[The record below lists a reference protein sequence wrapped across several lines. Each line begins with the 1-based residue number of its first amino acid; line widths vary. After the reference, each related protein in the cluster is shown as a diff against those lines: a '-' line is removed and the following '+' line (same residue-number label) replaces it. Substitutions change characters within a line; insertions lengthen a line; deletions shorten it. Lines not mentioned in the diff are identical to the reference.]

1 MAQPGEPTE
10 SRVAVYIDFDNVVIS
25 RYDQL
30 HGRDSWR
37 KDDARRNEGKA
48 VAKLEQARVD
58 IGAILDYASSFG
70 TVALSRAYADWS
82 VPANAAYKRQLVDRA
97 IDLTQLFPASST
109 KNGADIR
116 LAVDV
121 IDDMFRLPDITH
133 VVIVAGDSDYIP
145 LAQRCKRLGR
155 VVVGIGVAGS
165 TSPALVAA
173 LDEFESY
180 DGLEVDVPE
189 TAEAVAPAT
198 APVDT
203 GDQPSTPA
211 DLTPATAARL
221 LVRAIGLGRAKQDDD
236 EWLNAS
242 TVKSQLKRL
251 NPSFSEKALGFRSFM
266 DFVRAQAEQVE
277 IRESGQQRFMR
288 LRDQADVE
296 VEGAL
301 EAPSEVSSDASAS
314 ADPAPAEKPV
324 RTRRRATSSPAT
336 AATLEF
342 SNVASS
348 DAAAPAPAPAEKPV
362 RTRRRATT
370 GSAKAQPAADAVA
383 DAAAPEAA
391 APEASPAEG
400 TVADAP
406 EAPATSTPRARTPRR
421 AKAAASAPPPSN

>member
-1 MAQPGEPTE
+1 MAETGEPTE

-30 HGRDSWR
+30 HGRESWR
-37 KDDARRNEGKA
+37 KDEARRNEGKA
-48 VAKLEQARVD
+48 IPKLEQARVD

-155 VVVGIGVAGS
+155 VVVGIGVTGS

-180 DGLEVDVPE
+180 DALDVDVPE
-189 TAEAVAPAT
+189 IPVAVNPS
-198 APVDT
+198 PVDAAE
-203 GDQPSTPA
+203 QPSAPA
-211 DLTPATAARL
+211 DLTPASAARL

-251 NPSFSEKALGFRSFM
+251 NPSFNEKALGFRSFM
-266 DFVRAQAEQVE
+266 DFVRAQDAQVE

-288 LRDQADVE
+288 LRED
-296 VEGAL
+296 
-301 EAPSEVSSDASAS
+301 APGTQ
-314 ADPAPAEKPV
+314 PV
-324 RTRRRATSSPAT
+324 AAVQKTSRRAGSK
-336 AATLEF
+336 
-342 SNVASS
+342 
-348 DAAAPAPAPAEKPV
+348 AAA
-362 RTRRRATT
+362 
-370 GSAKAQPAADAVA
+370 AKPAADATV
-383 DAAAPEAA
+383 DP
-391 APEASPAEG
+391 PAE
-400 TVADAP
+400 TK
-406 EAPATSTPRARTPRR
+406 PASRAPRR
-421 AKAAASAPPPSN
+421 AKAAASSSPPSSTDPFREP

>member
-1 MAQPGEPTE
+1 MAERAEPTE
-10 SRVAVYIDFDNVVIS
+10 ARVAVYIDFDNVVIS

-30 HGRDSWR
+30 HGRESWR
-37 KDDARRNEGKA
+37 KDEARRNEGKA
-48 VAKLEQARVD
+48 IPKLEQARVD

-155 VVVGIGVAGS
+155 VVVGIGVTGS

-180 DGLEVDVPE
+180 DALDVDVPDVP
-189 TAEAVAPAT
+189 VAAT
-198 APVDT
+198 
-203 GDQPSTPA
+203 TPA
-211 DLTPATAARL
+211 QVPADAGEASAELTPTSAARL
-221 LVRAIGLGRAKQDDD
+221 LVRAITLGRGKQDDD

-251 NPSFSEKALGFRSFM
+251 NPSFNEKALGFRSFM
-266 DFVRAQAEQVE
+266 DFVRAQDAQVE

-288 LRDQADVE
+288 LRE
-296 VEGAL
+296 EG
-301 EAPSEVSSDASAS
+301 
-314 ADPAPAEKPV
+314 
-324 RTRRRATSSPAT
+324 
-336 AATLEF
+336 
-342 SNVASS
+342 
-348 DAAAPAPAPAEKPV
+348 AAAPAAGDVAVPVAKKPSRRSGARATAAKAVTTETPAEPPAEPVVEAPAETK
-362 RTRRRATT
+362 
-370 GSAKAQPAADAVA
+370 PAA
-383 DAAAPEAA
+383 
-391 APEASPAEG
+391 
-400 TVADAP
+400 
-406 EAPATSTPRARTPRR
+406 RAPRR
-421 AKAAASAPPPSN
+421 AKAAASAPTATDPFREP

>member
-1 MAQPGEPTE
+1 MAERGEPTE

-37 KDDARRNEGKA
+37 KDEARRNDGKA
-48 VAKLEQARVD
+48 VPKLEQARVD

-180 DGLEVDVPE
+180 DALDVDVPDIP
-189 TAEAVAPAT
+189 VAAT
-198 APVDT
+198 APAKAPADAAE
-203 GDQPSTPA
+203 QPSTPA
-211 DLTPATAARL
+211 ELTPATAARL
-221 LVRAIGLGRAKQDDD
+221 LVRAIGLGRGKQDDD

-251 NPSFSEKALGFRSFM
+251 NPSFNEKALGFRSFM
-266 DFVRAQAEQVE
+266 DFV
-277 IRESGQQRFMR
+277 
-288 LRDQADVE
+288 
-296 VEGAL
+296 
-301 EAPSEVSSDASAS
+301 
-314 ADPAPAEKPV
+314 
-324 RTRRRATSSPAT
+324 
-336 AATLEF
+336 
-342 SNVASS
+342 
-348 DAAAPAPAPAEKPV
+348 
-362 RTRRRATT
+362 
-370 GSAKAQPAADAVA
+370 
-383 DAAAPEAA
+383 
-391 APEASPAEG
+391 
-400 TVADAP
+400 
-406 EAPATSTPRARTPRR
+406 
-421 AKAAASAPPPSN
+421 

>member
-1 MAQPGEPTE
+1 MAEPREPTE

-37 KDDARRNEGKA
+37 KDEARRNDGKS
-48 VAKLEQARVD
+48 VPKLEQARVD
-58 IGAILDYASSFG
+58 IGAILDYASSYG

-180 DGLEVDVPE
+180 DALQHDEQPVTVGATPE
-189 TAEAVAPAT
+189 PAAVAAGDDAEAPVA
-198 APVDT
+198 
-203 GDQPSTPA
+203 
-211 DLTPATAARL
+211 LTPATASRL
-221 LVRAIGLGRAKQDDD
+221 LVRALDLARGKQDDD

-242 TVKSQLKRL
+242 TVKSQIKRL
-251 NPSFSEKALGFRSFM
+251 NPSFNEKSLGFRSFM
-266 DFVRAQAEQVE
+266 DFVRANDEQVE
-277 IRESGQQRFMR
+277 IREAGQQRFMR
-288 LRDQADVE
+288 LREQPA
-296 VEGAL
+296 
-301 EAPSEVSSDASAS
+301 DASES
-314 ADPAPAEKPV
+314 PAPAAK
-324 RTRRRATSSPAT
+324 RSRRAGTKAKEPEP
-336 AATLEF
+336 TL
-342 SNVASS
+342 
-348 DAAAPAPAPAEKPV
+348 APA
-362 RTRRRATT
+362 
-370 GSAKAQPAADAVA
+370 AQAADSPVA
-383 DAAAPEAA
+383 
-391 APEASPAEG
+391 
-400 TVADAP
+400 T
-406 EAPATSTPRARTPRR
+406 RAPRR
-421 AKAAASAPPPSN
+421 AKAAASSTPPTASDPFREP

>member
-1 MAQPGEPTE
+1 MAETGESTE

-37 KDDARRNEGKA
+37 KDDARRNDGKS
-48 VAKLEQARVD
+48 VPKLEQARVD

-82 VPANAAYKRQLVDRA
+82 VPANAAYRRQLVDRA

-155 VVVGIGVAGS
+155 VVVGIGVTGS

-180 DGLEVDVPE
+180 DALQREEP
-189 TAEAVAPAT
+189 AVAT
-198 APVDT
+198 APAPAATT
-203 GDQPSTPA
+203 GDETSLPVE
-211 DLTPATAARL
+211 LTPATASRL
-221 LVRAIGLGRAKQDDD
+221 LVRALDLARGKQDDD

-242 TVKSQLKRL
+242 TVKSQIKRL
-251 NPSFSEKALGFRSFM
+251 NPSFNEKSLGFRSFM
-266 DFVRAQAEQVE
+266 DFVRANDEQVE
-277 IRESGQQRFMR
+277 IREAGQQRFMR
-288 LRDQADVE
+288 LRETATPVTQPVAAVQKTSRRA
-296 VEGAL
+296 GTKAATTKT
-301 EAPSEVSSDASAS
+301 EATP
-314 ADPAPAEKPV
+314 PAETK
-324 RTRRRATSSPAT
+324 
-336 AATLEF
+336 
-342 SNVASS
+342 
-348 DAAAPAPAPAEKPV
+348 
-362 RTRRRATT
+362 
-370 GSAKAQPAADAVA
+370 PAA
-383 DAAAPEAA
+383 
-391 APEASPAEG
+391 
-400 TVADAP
+400 
-406 EAPATSTPRARTPRR
+406 RAPRR
-421 AKAAASAPPPSN
+421 AKAAASSTPPSASDPFREP

>member
-1 MAQPGEPTE
+1 MAERAEPTE
-10 SRVAVYIDFDNVVIS
+10 ARVAVYIDFDNVVIS
-25 RYDQL
+25 RYDQV
-30 HGRDSWR
+30 HGREAWR
-37 KDDARRNEGKA
+37 KDEARRSEGKA

-180 DGLEVDVPE
+180 DALDVDVPDIPVAAAAP
-189 TAEAVAPAT
+189 TQAPADGGEST
-198 APVDT
+198 A
-203 GDQPSTPA
+203 A
-211 DLTPATAARL
+211 ELTPAGAAKL
-221 LVRAIGLGRAKQDDD
+221 LVRAITLGRGKQDDD

-251 NPSFSEKALGFRSFM
+251 NPSFNEKALGFRSFM
-266 DFVRAQAEQVE
+266 DFVRAQDAQVE
-277 IRESGQQRFMR
+277 IREAGQQRFMR
-288 LRDQADVE
+288 LR
-296 VEGAL
+296 VEGAPAADTVVAAA
-301 EAPSEVSSDASAS
+301 EPAAKKPSRRSGARATATASAAS
-314 ADPAPAEKPV
+314 GSPAEPAPEPPTEPPAEKPAA
-324 RTRRRATSSPAT
+324 RA
-336 AATLEF
+336 
-342 SNVASS
+342 
-348 DAAAPAPAPAEKPV
+348 
-362 RTRRRATT
+362 
-370 GSAKAQPAADAVA
+370 
-383 DAAAPEAA
+383 
-391 APEASPAEG
+391 
-400 TVADAP
+400 
-406 EAPATSTPRARTPRR
+406 PRR
-421 AKAAASAPPPSN
+421 AKAAASAPTATDPFREP

>member
-1 MAQPGEPTE
+1 MAEPGAPTE

-37 KDDARRNEGKA
+37 KDEARRNDGKS
-48 VAKLEQARVD
+48 VPKLEQARVD
-58 IGAILDYASSFG
+58 FGAILDYASSFG

-155 VVVGIGVAGS
+155 VVVGIGVTGS

-180 DGLEVDVPE
+180 DALDVDVREIPVAVSPSQAGA
-189 TAEAVAPAT
+189 AEE
-198 APVDT
+198 
-203 GDQPSTPA
+203 TPA
-211 DLTPATAARL
+211 ELTPVTAARL

-251 NPSFSEKALGFRSFM
+251 NPSFNEKALGFRSFM
-266 DFVRAQAEQVE
+266 DFVRAQNDQVE

-288 LRDQADVE
+288 LREDAPTTQPVAAVQKTSRRAGTKAA
-296 VEGAL
+296 GATG
-301 EAPSEVSSDASAS
+301 AAAK
-314 ADPAPAEKPV
+314 ADPPAE
-324 RTRRRATSSPAT
+324 
-336 AATLEF
+336 
-342 SNVASS
+342 
-348 DAAAPAPAPAEKPV
+348 
-362 RTRRRATT
+362 
-370 GSAKAQPAADAVA
+370 AKPAA
-383 DAAAPEAA
+383 
-391 APEASPAEG
+391 
-400 TVADAP
+400 
-406 EAPATSTPRARTPRR
+406 RAPRR
-421 AKAAASAPPPSN
+421 AKAAASSSPPSASDPFREP

>member
-1 MAQPGEPTE
+1 MAERAEPTE
-10 SRVAVYIDFDNVVIS
+10 ARVAVYIDFDNVVIS

-37 KDDARRNEGKA
+37 KDEARRHEGKA
-48 VAKLEQARVD
+48 IPKLEQARVD

-155 VVVGIGVAGS
+155 VVVGIGVTGS

-180 DGLEVDVPE
+180 DALDVDVPDVPVAAAAPTQAPTDAGE
-189 TAEAVAPAT
+189 SAAE
-198 APVDT
+198 
-203 GDQPSTPA
+203 
-211 DLTPATAARL
+211 LTPATAARL
-221 LVRAIGLGRAKQDDD
+221 LVRAITLGRGKQDDD

-251 NPSFSEKALGFRSFM
+251 NPSFNEKALGFRSFM
-266 DFVRAQAEQVE
+266 DFVRAQDAQVE

-288 LRDQADVE
+288 LREEGDAASDSTAGE
-296 VEGAL
+296 VA
-301 EAPSEVSSDASAS
+301 AK
-314 ADPAPAEKPV
+314 KPP
-324 RTRRRATSSPAT
+324 RRAGSRATSAKVETPEVEKAKVEAT
-336 AATLEF
+336 P
-342 SNVASS
+342 VA
-348 DAAAPAPAPAEKPV
+348 ETK
-362 RTRRRATT
+362 
-370 GSAKAQPAADAVA
+370 PAA
-383 DAAAPEAA
+383 
-391 APEASPAEG
+391 
-400 TVADAP
+400 
-406 EAPATSTPRARTPRR
+406 RAPRR
-421 AKAAASAPPPSN
+421 AKAAASAPTATDPFREP

>member
-1 MAQPGEPTE
+1 MAERAEPTE
-10 SRVAVYIDFDNVVIS
+10 ARVAVYIDFDNVVIS

-30 HGRDSWR
+30 HGREAWR
-37 KDDARRNEGKA
+37 KDEARRNEGKA
-48 VAKLEQARVD
+48 IPKLEQARVD

-155 VVVGIGVAGS
+155 VVVGIGVTGS

-180 DGLEVDVPE
+180 DALDVDVPD
-189 TAEAVAPAT
+189 
-198 APVDT
+198 APVAAA
-203 GDQPSTPA
+203 TPA
-211 DLTPATAARL
+211 QVPDDASEASAELTPTTAARL
-221 LVRAIGLGRAKQDDD
+221 LVRAITLGRGKQDDD

-251 NPSFSEKALGFRSFM
+251 NPSFNEKALGFRSFM
-266 DFVRAQAEQVE
+266 DFVRAQDAQVE

-288 LRDQADVE
+288 LREDGDAAADTVE
-296 VEGAL
+296 AGASTA
-301 EAPSEVSSDASAS
+301 APAAKKPPRRASRATS
-314 ADPAPAEKPV
+314 AKTDAPAETPV
-324 RTRRRATSSPAT
+324 ETP
-336 AATLEF
+336 
-342 SNVASS
+342 
-348 DAAAPAPAPAEKPV
+348 
-362 RTRRRATT
+362 
-370 GSAKAQPAADAVA
+370 PAAETKP
-383 DAAAPEAA
+383 AA
-391 APEASPAEG
+391 
-400 TVADAP
+400 
-406 EAPATSTPRARTPRR
+406 RAPRR
-421 AKAAASAPPPSN
+421 AKAAASAPTATDPFREP